1 MSTNEILG
9 PGIVAVILGAILS
22 ILLLVPMIARQ
33 YRHWGTLSV
42 SRLFLILAFMLYLI
56 AIPMY
61 TLLPSG
67 INIDAFCEMTTGP
80 HTQLIPFQFLK
91 VLDVRRTGFS
101 PSDLIANV
109 ALQQV
114 VLNVILFVP
123 LGIFLRKLNGF
134 RAWAV
139 LMAGLGTSILVE
151 LTQLTGNWGL
161 SECSYRVFDVDD
173 ILLNTFGT
181 LIGLMLS
188 PILELF
194 PGVRLDERDQL
205 RIRPINRK
213 RRLVQLFCDWLPF
226 TLGAQGLSV
235 IVIVIVS
242 SLGMIDR
249 AESRDALS
257 ATITL
262 AVGVVLFVL
271 VPIVTHGE
279 TLGERIVLISVKTR
293 DGHDPGLGP
302 ILIKSASG
310 WGGFVVLATLSSFG
324 FDWANIAIAIV
335 IVAALGFL
343 IASPEG
349 LSIKASGLRR
359 FDDRVEMPDSENGWK

>member
-1 MSTNEILG
+1 MSTNEIIG

-42 SRLFLILAFMLYLI
+42 SRLFLILAFMLYLV

-61 TLLPSG
+61 TLLPQG
-67 INIDAFCEMTTGP
+67 INIDAFCQMATGP
-80 HTQLIPFQFLK
+80 RTQLVPFRFLK
-91 VLDVRRTGFS
+91 DINAHWTGFS
-101 PSDLIANV
+101 PGDLIANV

-139 LMAGLGTSILVE
+139 LQAGLGTSVLIE

-161 SECSYRVFDVDD
+161 SECAYRVFDVDD
-173 ILLNTFGT
+173 ILINTFGT
-181 LIGLMLS
+181 LIGLALS

-194 PGVRLDERDQL
+194 PGVRLNERDRQ
-205 RIRPINRK
+205 RIRPINRT
-213 RRLVQLFCDWLPF
+213 RRLVQLFCDWLLF

-235 IVIVIVS
+235 IAIVFLSSIGVI
-242 SLGMIDR
+242 GR
-249 AESRDALS
+249 AESRDVLS
-257 ATITL
+257 AMITL
-262 AVGVVLFVL
+262 AVGVVLFVI

-293 DGHDPGLGP
+293 DGRDPGLGP
-302 ILIKSASG
+302 ILIKSAAG
-310 WGGFVVLATLSSFG
+310 WGGFVVLATLSSLG
-324 FDWANIAIAIV
+324 FDWANIAIAVV
-335 IVAALGFL
+335 IVVALGFL
-343 IASPEG
+343 LASPEG

-359 FDDRVEMPDSENGWK
+359 YDDRV